1 MHHHQQQ
8 QFSLSLQ
15 VEHPLA
21 PIINLA
27 NLQLQWHIGTEQRS
41 LLLLDRPAMEG
52 LIPFVFGVIKKRR
65 RRRRRPPGRCY
76 ERLHSAGGGG
86 GGGVYR
92 SQSCRFPVRAPAD
105 EEEELELLYYDDGGR
120 RRASPAGALS
130 GEMPASAVGCS
141 ERGSLSR
148 SLRFSSMRVLA
159 CVSGA

>member
-1 MHHHQQQ
+1 
-8 QFSLSLQ
+8 
-15 VEHPLA
+15 
-21 PIINLA
+21 
-27 NLQLQWHIGTEQRS
+27 
-41 LLLLDRPAMEG
+41 
-52 LIPFVFGVIKKRR
+52 
-65 RRRRRPPGRCY
+65 
-76 ERLHSAGGGG
+76 
-86 GGGVYR
+86 VYR

-141 ERGSLSR
+141 ERGFLSR